1 MGTHLAA
8 RYVPGTDNMIE
19 LKGIRKIYRMG
30 GEDLE
35 VLKGVDLSV
44 KEGEFLAIMGPSGS
58 GKSTL
63 MHILGLLDRPSE
75 GSYKL
80 FDKEIS
86 ELDDVELSY
95 LRARI
100 LGFVFQ
106 QFNLLPR
113 ITAAEN
119 VALPQIYL
127 GEKTRPAQAEKFL
140 GQVGLADRTG
150 HKPNQLSGGQQQRV
164 AIARSLVNTP
174 KIIFADEPTGNL
186 ASDQSNE
193 IMGIFK
199 KLNEQGITVVIV
211 THEPDIAAWAKR
223 VIKLKDGH
231 IVEDSAKQGEGGGAG
246 APAHL
251 KIPKSFFLSWREV
264 SENMGSSVNSII
276 GNKTRSLLTM
286 LGIIIG
292 VGALIAMLA
301 VGTGAQRSIEK
312 QMSSLGTNLLAVM
325 PGARS
330 QGGMSLGRGSV
341 SRLTLDDAA
350 ALPRQVANIVRT
362 DSNVQGSAQLV
373 YGAKNYRSRV
383 NGVTP
388 AYAAMR
394 NALPYHGRFFSDAE
408 NRELKKVALIGK
420 TVADEL
426 FGEEDPVGK
435 TMKINRKNFTIIGVL
450 TMKGGSG
457 FQDQDDTVLV
467 PLNTAMKVLLGKQFV
482 DSIWV
487 EVSDFKLMP
496 AVQEEIKTLMRK
508 RHNVPAHK
516 DDDVSLMNMA
526 EFQTMLTG
534 TIKTF
539 STLLGFIA
547 GISLIVGGIGI
558 MNIMLVSVSER
569 TKEIGLRKAIGATRR
584 AVLLQFLIEA
594 VILSVIGG
602 LLGILLGAGSSLL
615 LSKISGWAVYVSPF
629 SVALAFGFSA
639 TVGVLFGFWP
649 AKKASLLSPI
659 DALRYE

>member
-1 MGTHLAA
+1 
-8 RYVPGTDNMIE
+8 MIE
-19 LKGIRKIYRMG
+19 LKGIRKVYQMG
-30 GEDLE
+30 DEPLA

-44 KEGEFLAIMGPSGS
+44 KEGEFVAIMGPSGS

-63 MHILGLLDRPSE
+63 MHILGLLDKPSA

-80 FDKEIS
+80 FGREIS

-100 LGFVFQ
+100 IGFVFQ

-113 ITAAEN
+113 ITAADN

-127 GEKTRPAQAEKFL
+127 GEKARPQEAGKYLA
-140 GQVGLADRTG
+140 QVGLGDRMG

-164 AIARSLVNTP
+164 AIARSLVNDP

-193 IMGIFK
+193 IMAIFR
-199 KLNEQGITVVIV
+199 KLNDRGITVIIV
-211 THEPDIAAWAKR
+211 THEPDIAAWADR
-223 VIKLKDGH
+223 IIKVKDGLV
-231 IVEDSAKQGEGGGAG
+231 VEDIVKK
-246 APAHL
+246 APAKKETAAHL
-251 KIPKSFFLSWREV
+251 RIPKSFFLTWREV
-264 SENMGSSVNSII
+264 SENMTSSVNSII
-276 GNKTRSLLTM
+276 SNKTRSLLTM

-301 VGTGAQRSIEK
+301 VGTGAQRAIEK

-325 PGARS
+325 PGSRS
-330 QGGMSLGRGSV
+330 KGGMSLGRGAV
-341 SRLTLDDAA
+341 SRLTLEDAR
-350 ALPRQVANIVRT
+350 ALAKAVPNITKT

-373 YGAKNYRSRV
+373 YGSKNYRSRV
-383 NGVTP
+383 TGVTAIYP
-388 AYAAMR
+388 SMRAAE
-394 NALPYHGRFFSDAE
+394 PYYGRFFSEDE
-408 NRELKKVALIGK
+408 NTRLKKVAVLGQ
-420 TVADEL
+420 TVVTQL
-426 FGEEDPVGK
+426 FGSENPVGK
-435 TMKINRKNFTIIGVL
+435 SIKINRKNFIVIGVL
-450 TMKGGSG
+450 PMKGASG
-457 FQDQDDTVLV
+457 FQDQDDTVIV
-467 PLNTAMKVLLGKQFV
+467 PLNTAMKVLLGKKYV

-487 EVSDFKLMP
+487 EVSDFKLMA
-496 AVQEEIKTLMRK
+496 AVQENIKALMRK
-508 RHNVPAHK
+508 RHGVPAYK

-526 EFQTMLTG
+526 ELQTMLTG

-539 STLLGFIA
+539 STLLGIIA

-594 VILSVIGG
+594 IIISVIGG
-602 LLGILLGAGSSLL
+602 LLGIMIGAGASML
-615 LSKISGWAVYVSPF
+615 LSKLSGWAIYISPL

-639 TVGVLFGFWP
+639 TVGVVFGFWP

>member
-1 MGTHLAA
+1 
-8 RYVPGTDNMIE
+8 MIE
-19 LKGIRKIYRMG
+19 LKGITKVYEMG
-30 GEDLE
+30 GEPLKI
-35 VLKGVDLSV
+35 LKGVDLSV
-44 KEGEFLAIMGPSGS
+44 KEGEFVAIMGPSGS

-63 MHILGLLDRPSE
+63 MHILGLLDRPTA

-80 FDKEIS
+80 FGREIS

-119 VALPQIYL
+119 VSLPQIYL
-127 GEKTRPAQAEKFL
+127 GEKARPTEAGKYLA
-140 GQVGLADRTG
+140 QVGLADRMD
-150 HKPNQLSGGQQQRV
+150 HRPNQLSGGQQQRV
-164 AIARSLVNTP
+164 AIARSLVNNP

-193 IMGIFK
+193 IMGIFR

-211 THEPDIAAWAKR
+211 THEPDIAAWADR
-223 VIKLKDGH
+223 VIKLKDGM
-231 IVEDSAKQGEGGGAG
+231 IIEDTSKKQPAHK
-246 APAHL
+246 ASDAHL
-251 KIPKSFFLSWREV
+251 KIPKSFFLTWREIA
-264 SENMGSSVNSII
+264 ENMGSSINSII
-276 GNKTRSLLTM
+276 SNKTRSLLTM

-301 VGTGAQRSIEK
+301 VGTGAQKAIEK
-312 QMSSLGTNLLAVM
+312 QMSSLGTNLLAIM
-325 PGARS
+325 PGNRS
-330 QGGMSLGRGSV
+330 QGGMSLGRGAV
-341 SRLTLDDAA
+341 SRLTLEDAA
-350 ALPRQVANIVRT
+350 ALPKMIANVTRT
-362 DSNVQGSAQLV
+362 DSNVQGQAQLV
-373 YGAKNYRSRV
+373 YAAQNYRSRV
-383 NGVTP
+383 TGVTAVYP
-388 AYAAMR
+388 SMRAAE
-394 NALPYHGRFFSDAE
+394 PYYGRFFSEDE
-408 NRELKKVALIGK
+408 DMQLKKVALVGQ
-420 TVADEL
+420 TVATQL
-426 FGEEDPVGK
+426 FGKENPVGK
-435 TMKINRKNFTIIGVL
+435 TMKINRKNFTVIGVL
-450 TMKGGSG
+450 PMKGASG
-457 FQDQDDTVLV
+457 FQDQDDVVIV
-467 PLNTAMKVLLGKQFV
+467 PLRTAMKVLLGKQYV

-487 EVSDFKLMP
+487 EVSDYKLMP
-496 AVQEEIKTLMRK
+496 GVQTNITALMRK
-508 RHNVPAHK
+508 RHGVPAYK

-526 EFQTMLTG
+526 DLQSMLTG

-539 STLLGFIA
+539 STLLGIIA

-594 VILSVIGG
+594 VIISVIGG
-602 LLGILLGAGSSLL
+602 LLGIIIGAGSSML
-615 LSKISGWAVYVSPF
+615 LSRFSGWAIYISPF

-639 TVGVLFGFWP
+639 TVGIVFGFWP

-659 DALRYE
+659 EALRYE

>member
-1 MGTHLAA
+1 
-8 RYVPGTDNMIE
+8 MIE
-19 LKGIRKIYRMG
+19 LRGIKKIYQMG
-30 GEDLE
+30 DEPLA

-44 KEGEFLAIMGPSGS
+44 KEGEFVAIMGPSGS

-63 MHILGLLDRPSE
+63 MHILGLLDKPSA

-80 FDKEIS
+80 FGREIS

-100 LGFVFQ
+100 IGFVFQ

-113 ITAAEN
+113 ITAADN

-127 GEKTRPAQAEKFL
+127 GEKARPQEAGKYL
-140 GQVGLADRTG
+140 SQVGLGDRMG

-164 AIARSLVNTP
+164 AIARSLVNDP

-193 IMGIFK
+193 IMAIFR
-199 KLNEQGITVVIV
+199 KLNDRGITVVIV
-211 THEPDIAAWAKR
+211 THEPDIAAWADR
-223 VIKLKDGH
+223 VIKVKDGLV
-231 IVEDSAKQGEGGGAG
+231 VEDLVKK
-246 APAHL
+246 APAKKEAVAHL
-251 KIPKSFFLSWREV
+251 RIPKSFFLSWREV
-264 SENMGSSVNSII
+264 SENMASSINSII
-276 GNKTRSLLTM
+276 SNKTRSLLTM

-301 VGTGAQRSIEK
+301 VGTGAQRAIEK

-325 PGARS
+325 PGNRS
-330 QGGMSLGRGSV
+330 QGGMSLGRGAV
-341 SRLTLDDAA
+341 SRLTLDDAK
-350 ALPRQVANIVRT
+350 ALAKSIPNVTKT

-373 YGAKNYRSRV
+373 YGSKNYRSRV
-383 NGVTP
+383 TGVTAIYP
-388 AYAAMR
+388 SMRAAE
-394 NALPYHGRFFSDAE
+394 PYYGRFFSEDE
-408 NRELKKVALIGK
+408 DLQLKKVALVGQ
-420 TVADEL
+420 TVVTQL
-426 FGEEDPVGK
+426 FGSENPVGRSI
-435 TMKINRKNFTIIGVL
+435 KINRKNFTVIGVL
-450 TMKGGSG
+450 PMKGASG
-457 FQDQDDTVLV
+457 FQDQDDTVIV
-467 PLNTAMKVLLGKQFV
+467 PLNTAMKVLLGKKYV

-487 EVSDFKLMP
+487 EVSDFKLMA
-496 AVQEEIKTLMRK
+496 AVQENIKALMRK
-508 RHNVPAHK
+508 RHGVPAYK

-526 EFQTMLTG
+526 ELQTMLTG

-539 STLLGFIA
+539 STLLGIIA

-594 VILSVIGG
+594 IIISVIGG
-602 LLGILLGAGSSLL
+602 LLGIMIGAGASLL
-615 LSKISGWAVYVSPF
+615 LSKLSGWAIYISPF

-639 TVGVLFGFWP
+639 TVGVVFGFWP